1 MYLKGS
7 HLNLNKKRRRKR
19 INLFRIAMIL
29 VFIGLLIYVN
39 ETVVS
44 EAGPLFIPTLTPTRQ
59 PESYISE
66 AQESLNAGKLVQ
78 TIPLLEEAIHSDPD
92 NPSTYIL
99 LARIQVFTG
108 DYESAIK
115 NAEDAL
121 LLSENN
127 SMAYAVRG
135 WAQGL
140 NGTYLEGEA
149 SLQEAISLDPNNG
162 MAYAFLSEI
171 LTYQLMEGQGGIN
184 TLDEAV
190 DASRNALALAPNTLE
205 TFRARG
211 LILEYTGNYDEAI
224 YNYEQAILINENI
237 ADLHIALGRVYYAIK
252 DYANATEEYNRANT
266 LNPSDPL
273 PDFYISRA
281 YATTGDYTNAVQY
294 ANLAVKD
301 DPTNAAYLANLGVMY
316 YRLKDYPS
324 AIAPLRLAIRGGA
337 AENDEAVEPI
347 PLDYGDAAAYYYMYG
362 LALARE
368 RQCGEALQISQS
380 LQQIVPNDDI
390 AMYNAEEMINIC
402 EELADEDAT
411 PTPDGE
417 EEQEATP
424 TEEPDMMDE
433 ESRNGLFYVPV
444 G

>member
-7 HLNLNKKRRRKR
+7 QLNLNKKRNRKR
-19 INLFRIAMIL
+19 NNWYRIFIL
-29 VFIGLLIYVN
+29 AILIGGIIWLN
-39 ETVVS
+39 ETVV
-44 EAGPLFIPTLTPTRQ
+44 EETGPLFIPTPTPTRQ
-59 PESYISE
+59 PESYITE
-66 AQESLNAGKLVQ
+66 AQETLEQGKLVQ
-78 TIPLLEEAIHSDPD
+78 AVPLLQQAIQSDPD

-99 LARIQVFTG
+99 LARVQVFTG
-108 DYESAIK
+108 DYESAIQ

-140 NGTYLEGEA
+140 GGAYLEGEA
-149 SLQEAISLDPNNG
+149 SIQEAIDIDPNNG
-162 MAYAFLSEI
+162 MAYAFLGEL

-190 DASRNALALAPNTLE
+190 DATRNAVALAPNTLE
-205 TFRARG
+205 THRSRG

-237 ADLHIALGRVYYAIK
+237 ADLHVALGRVYYAIG

-301 DPTNAAYLANLGVMY
+301 APSDSLLLANLGLMY
-316 YRLKDYPS
+316 YRQKDYTN
-324 AIAPLRLAIRGGA
+324 AITPLRLAIRGGA
-337 AENDEAVEPI
+337 AENGEGVEPI
-347 PLDYGDAAAYYYMYG
+347 PLDYGTPAEYYYIYG
-362 LALARE
+362 LSLARNGE
-368 RQCGEALQISQS
+368 CGEALQISQS
-380 LQQIVPNDDI
+380 LQQIVPNDEI

-402 EELADEDAT
+402 EEIADGTIQIT
-411 PTPDGE
+411 PTPEDVDAAE
-417 EEQEATP
+417 DAPVYQAP
-424 TEEPDMMDE
+424 TETMDDD
-433 ESRNGLFYVPV
+433 G
-444 G
+444 